1 MSSTRAVRGNE
12 ATLYN
17 DGGRCTLGFVTS
29 DNSFPH
35 CEDHIRPRRPE
46 SFSTA
51 TRAALLPGY
60 LSMHLKHALVSMQN
74 PNLLLVSS

>member
-51 TRAALLPGY
+51 GFSLNAPEACSGFDAKSKSLTG
-60 LSMHLKHALVSMQN
+60 
-74 PNLLLVSS
+74 